1 MNERVPRE
9 VVEEI
14 LLYQENS
21 DLLAMDP
28 SDGPKAN
35 RAPVE
40 TTTISFRLPKEE
52 AERIARIADERGWSV
67 SVLIRSWIQRGQSV
81 DVPADIRDAL
91 NEFESS
97 YSRLRHAL
105 ILGIKTQSLCHTA
118 TLGSNQPRVVKLS
131 RSGVDGDNHSR

>member
-1 MNERVPRE
+1 MNERVPQE

-14 LLYQENS
+14 LWYQENS

-28 SDGPKAN
+28 SDAPKAN

-67 SVLIRSWIQRGQSV
+67 SVLIRSWIQRGQSM
-81 DVPADIRDAL
+81 DVPSNVRDAL
-91 NEFESS
+91 DEFESS
-97 YSRLRHAL
+97 YSRLRRAL
-105 ILGIKTQSLCHTA
+105 MS
-118 TLGSNQPRVVKLS
+118 
-131 RSGVDGDNHSR
+131 SGKSTS